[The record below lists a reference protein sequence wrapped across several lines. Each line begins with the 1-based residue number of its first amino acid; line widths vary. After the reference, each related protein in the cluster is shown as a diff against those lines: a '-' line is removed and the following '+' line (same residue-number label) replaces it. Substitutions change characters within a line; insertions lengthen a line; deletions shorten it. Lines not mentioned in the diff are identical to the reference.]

1 MELKA
6 LISTLEALLS
16 NLKSTK
22 IRDIKNLN
30 DFERNV
36 LGFEAIVSDLRVMS
50 KDKNILKNDVMQKKL
65 MELEEILVKLD
76 HFSEHQLNIL
86 NFVKDIVPTK

>member
-16 NLKSTK
+16 NLKSTE

-50 KDKNILKNDVMQKKL
+50 KDKNNLKNDVIQKKL

-76 HFSEHQLNIL
+76 HFSEYQLNIL

>member
-50 KDKNILKNDVMQKKL
+50 KDKNNLKNDVMQKKL
-65 MELEEILVKLD
+65 MEHEEILVKLD

>member
-22 IRDIKNLN
+22 IRDINNWN
-30 DFERNV
+30 DFEKNV
-36 LGFEAIVSDLRVMS
+36 VGFETMVSDLKVMC
-50 KDKNILKNDVMQKKL
+50 KDKNNLRNDLVQKKL

>member
-50 KDKNILKNDVMQKKL
+50 KDKNNLKNDVMQKKL
-65 MELEEILVKLD
+65 MELEEVLVKLD

-86 NFVKDIVPTK
+86 NFVQDIVPTK

>member
-1 MELKA
+1 MDFEA

-16 NLKSTK
+16 NLKSTE
-22 IRDIKNLN
+22 IRDINNPN
-30 DFERNV
+30 DFEKNV
-36 LGFEAIVSDLRVMS
+36 VGFEAMVSDLKVMS
-50 KDKNILKNDVMQKKL
+50 KDNNNFRNDLVQKKL